1 MTTKEE
7 FIDMLSL
14 CDKIALQETLTGNG
28 IYYPP
33 EATPP
38 DLARSIAD
46 SIWKYSHTPL
56 GNTFLPRT
64 LEDII
69 QIYCHKLNYTID
81 ANASL
86 VKQLHALRQELLSTN
101 PDINLADIPPE
112 LQERLERS
120 VLPTI
125 LGAGAAGGAAGARWA
140 AGKVL
145 EWTALK
151 WLDLIKFIPKIGP
164 TIITIRSAA
173 GLVSRIS
180 GPIGIAL
187 AIWSINNGFGPKWD
201 RCLGLL
207 LGSALCL
214 ETQPIDVPITTN
226 IEKN

>member
-7 FIDMLSL
+7 FITLLSQ
-14 CDKIALQETLTGNG
+14 CQTVSLQETLTGNG

-33 EATPP
+33 EASSP

-56 GNTFLPRT
+56 GKTFLPSS

-69 QIYCHKLNYTID
+69 QIYCKKLSYTID
-81 ANASL
+81 AHAPL
-86 VKQLHALRQELLSTN
+86 THQLQALRQEILSTN
-101 PDINLADIPPE
+101 PDINIADIPPE

-151 WLDLIKFIPKIGP
+151 WLDLIKLIPQVGP
-164 TIITIRSAA
+164 AIITIRNTA

-180 GPIGIAL
+180 GPLGIAL
-187 AIWSINNGFGPKWD
+187 AIWSVNNGFGPKWD

-207 LGSALCL
+207 LGAALCL
-214 ETQPIDVPITTN
+214 ETQPIDISITDT
-226 IEKN
+226 EKT